1 MTIWLCFRKWHD
13 SMTCNC
19 TCEDWGYEIQIQNII
34 TLDISNNSV
43 ESVGPAGYYVPFNFK
58 NNHSIKMMKKSSI
71 TGALWWRWC
80 CRHFGKCFFS
90 FCLLIAKKLRQIKIT
105 NDSSFFILTAGF
117 YVLHGYTSLK
127 SVVKVQ
133 GDNDLAVSFFQSSK
147 LNQVNSK
154 GPAAVPYKDYANQ
167 TPEKNDNNN
176 DCRSESQAKRNPV
189 TTICKFDV
197 QSKLLRVDFS
207 VSTFLDKSLT

>member
-1 MTIWLCFRKWHD
+1 
-13 SMTCNC
+13 
-19 TCEDWGYEIQIQNII
+19 
-34 TLDISNNSV
+34 
-43 ESVGPAGYYVPFNFK
+43 
-58 NNHSIKMMKKSSI
+58 MKVMLPS
-71 TGALWWRWC
+71 LW
-80 CRHFGKCFFS
+80 KVFFS
-90 FCLLIAKKLRQIKIT
+90 FCLLIAEKLRQIKIT

-133 GDNDLAVSFFQSSK
+133 GDNDLAVSFFQSTK
-147 LNQVNSK
+147 LNQVNTK

-189 TTICKFDV
+189 TTICKFGLCFKNCILYLVEENENQFTSACPTD
-197 QSKLLRVDFS
+197 QRED
-207 VSTFLDKSLT
+207 TFYKATTLQHVK